1 MAEYNMSHTGKELD
15 DAINKVKNDYID
27 KSKLTMHIT
36 QSATGTFTGSG
47 QTLENISIPTIG
59 FKPKIFLMQNSEAVW
74 TGSDA
79 SPYSLVGTVML
90 RDDNYEELEHRT
102 SFVLKGNSS
111 NGWGRGGQSSTN
123 FFYPVENGVQGVGS
137 NVKASNGIK
146 YNWWAWG

>member
-1 MAEYNMSHTGKELD
+1 MAEYNMSHTGRELD
-15 DAINKVKNDYID
+15 DAINKVKNGYID

-36 QSATGTFTGSG
+36 QSASGTFTGSG
-47 QTLENISIPTIG
+47 QTLTNINIQTG
-59 FKPKIFLMQNSEAVW
+59 FKPKIFLMQNVDAVF

-79 SPYSLVGTVML
+79 SPYSLVGSVML

-111 NGWGRGGQSSTN
+111 NGYGRGGQSSTI

>member
-1 MAEYNMSHTGKELD
+1 MAEYNMSHTGRELD

-36 QSATGTFTGSG
+36 REASGSFTGSG
-47 QTLENISIPTIG
+47 QTLANINIQTG

-74 TGSDA
+74 TGSAA
-79 SPYSLVGTVML
+79 SPYSLLSSVML

-102 SFVLKGNSS
+102 SFVLKGNDSD
-111 NGWGRGGQSSTN
+111 GWGRGGQSNQN
-123 FFYPVENGVQGVGS
+123 FFYPVENGVQGTGTS
-137 NVKASNGIK
+137 VKAGNGIK